1 MAGERTAAGQLVD
14 EPRPAVD
21 AATILLLRDGHRQG
35 GPDDG
40 LEVLLLER
48 HIESDFAGGALVF
61 PGGKVDAADR
71 ALPADRWRG
80 RDPAAWRDTLG
91 AERDEDALG
100 LMVAAVRETF
110 EEADVLLATRG
121 GQPVTD
127 ADLASPSFVEAR
139 RRLGSREESFDW
151 TAWLEEEGL
160 VLDLGSLAPWAW
172 WVTPKGQHKRF
183 DTRFF
188 VACLPEEQSA
198 AHDDVEMTAL
208 RWTSPRAALDAQ
220 AAGQVTVIYP
230 TRKNLEALAEH
241 TSAAAAWAAAEAGAV
256 DLRRIEPTVV
266 VVDGEVMVQHPH
278 LDDPEP
284 I

>member
-1 MAGERTAAGQLVD
+1 MAGERTAAGRLVD
-14 EPRPAVD
+14 EDHPAVD
-21 AATILLLRDGHRQG
+21 AATILLLRDAPPGA
-35 GPDDG
+35 PTPG

-61 PGGKVDAADR
+61 PGGKVDPADR
-71 ALPADRWRG
+71 ALPPERWTG

-91 AERDEDALG
+91 ADTDGQALG

-110 EEADVLLATRG
+110 EEADVLLASRAG
-121 GQPVTD
+121 APVSD

-139 RRLGSREESFDW
+139 RRLASREEAFDW
-151 TAWLEEEGL
+151 TSWLAEEHL
-160 VLDLGSLAPWAW
+160 VLDLGALTPWAW
-172 WVTPKGQHKRF
+172 WVTPRGQHKRF

-188 VACLPEEQSA
+188 AARLPAEQSA

-208 RWTSPRAALDAQ
+208 RWTSPRAALEAQ
-220 AAGQVTVIYP
+220 RAGDVTVIYP

-241 TSAAAAWAAAEAGAV
+241 ASADAAWAAAERGDV
-256 DLRRIEPTVV
+256 DRRRIEPSVV
-266 VVDGEVMVQHPH
+266 VVDGEVLVQHPY